1 MNESNQN
8 IRTLIVSFAI
18 AIFTLIPLRFVE
30 VGQMSDN
37 LGQPQVLGV
46 EQVAEVSPAA
56 SAPVLE
62 APYDQIDGAAKNC
75 IDQQTADGL
84 LKQREDVLSQ
94 GGLDRETVDRLMS
107 EVQQIDASICK

>member
-8 IRTLIVSFAI
+8 IRTLIVSFVI

-30 VGQMSDN
+30 VGQMTVDQD
-37 LGQPQVLGV
+37 QPQVLGV
-46 EQVAEVSPAA
+46 DQVAEVTPANA
-56 SAPVLE
+56 APVLE
-62 APYDQIDGAAKNC
+62 APYDQIDAAKKNC

-84 LKQREDVLSQ
+84 LKQREKVLSQ
-94 GGLDRETVDRLMS
+94 GGLDRATVDRLMS